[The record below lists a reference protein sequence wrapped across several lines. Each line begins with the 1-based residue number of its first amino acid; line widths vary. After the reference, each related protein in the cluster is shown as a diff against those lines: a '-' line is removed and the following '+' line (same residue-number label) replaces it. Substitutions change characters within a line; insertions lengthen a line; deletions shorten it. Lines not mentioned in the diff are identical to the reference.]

1 PHIVS
6 QSNGR
11 NTSMDG
17 RVQCCDVPTDLLLL
31 MLCLG
36 METVIISMRSLEKN
50 VMFINRTLCLF
61 AS

>member
-1 PHIVS
+1 
-6 QSNGR
+6 
-11 NTSMDG
+11 MDG
-17 RVQCCDVPTDLLLL
+17 RAQRCDAPTNLLLL

-50 VMFINRTLCLF
+50 VIFINRTLCPF